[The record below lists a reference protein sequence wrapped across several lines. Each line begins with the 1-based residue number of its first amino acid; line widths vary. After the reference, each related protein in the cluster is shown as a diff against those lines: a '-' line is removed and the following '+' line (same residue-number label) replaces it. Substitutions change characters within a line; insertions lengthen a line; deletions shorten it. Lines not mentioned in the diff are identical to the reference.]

1 MDNVIVAVQYH
12 SISITAHLCAEPAS
26 GYVIV
31 RNGGEPIRACSARN
45 RTGGCTA
52 RHFAIAIA
60 RVDALLT
67 STPNQKYHAL
77 GVVRQLLPIELIL
90 NHRFANAK

>member
-31 RNGGEPIRACSARN
+31 RNGGESIYEPVAPETEQGVARL
-45 RTGGCTA
+45 GISQSQS
-52 RHFAIAIA
+52 HE
-60 RVDALLT
+60 
-67 STPNQKYHAL
+67 STHC
-77 GVVRQLLPIELIL
+77 
-90 NHRFANAK
+90 